1 MSWVRVGEIQSRHN
15 FEKLKVFSHPRTFLL
30 ARNHG
35 VRLLVV
41 VVVIDLVVVVAVV
54 VAVVAVVAVVII
66 VAVVVVVAVVVAV
79 VAVAVVVA
87 VIVAVAVVV
96 AVIVAVVVNLVN
108 VVTCKSEKVHCCVF
122 YASKKKF
129 FFSLSQ
135 RFFISQNLLFSFGI
149 AFSLKTRAK

>member
-35 VRLLVV
+35 VRLLAV

-54 VAVVAVVAVVII
+54 
-66 VAVVVVVAVVVAV
+66 
-79 VAVAVVVA
+79 
-87 VIVAVAVVV
+87 
-96 AVIVAVVVNLVN
+96 VAVVVNLVN

-122 YASKKKF
+122 LCEQKKF
-129 FFSLSQ
+129 FSHFPNVSSF
-135 RFFISQNLLFSFGI
+135 RRIYFFHSDSK
-149 AFSLKTRAK
+149 SR

>member
-79 VAVAVVVA
+79 
-87 VIVAVAVVV
+87 IVAVAVVV

-122 YASKKKF
+122 YASKKSF
-129 FFSLSQ
+129 FLTFPTFLHFAEFT
-135 RFFISQNLLFSFGI
+135 FFIRNRILAENKSKINS
-149 AFSLKTRAK
+149 

>member
-54 VAVVAVVAVVII
+54 VVVVAVVII
-66 VAVVVVVAVVVAV
+66 VAVVVVVVVAV
-79 VAVAVVVA
+79 VVVLWSLSTSSMSSHA
-87 VIVAVAVVV
+87 NQRKYIVVFFMRA
-96 AVIVAVVVNLVN
+96 
-108 VVTCKSEKVHCCVF
+108 KKV
-122 YASKKKF
+122 

-149 AFSLKTRAK
+149 AFSLKTRAKEIPDYQSLKRT